1 MTAEAAAVSSLL
13 LELRARGRERVRI
26 ADLIEALDH
35 RAFGAA
41 MLLFAL
47 PNAVGIGTIP
57 GVSTLFGVPQ
67 IVLAFQMILGFER
80 PRLPAWLL
88 ERSIARK
95 DFETFVD
102 RGVPHLQRLERH
114 LKPRLTA
121 LAEGRFE
128 RVLGL
133 VFLVMAT
140 IVSLPIPFGNQ
151 PPAVAM
157 ALVAL
162 GQVARDG
169 AFVAVGLVAGIF
181 ALAIALAVVAGGAAV
196 IWLAIQ
202 HLFGG

>member
-1 MTAEAAAVSSLL
+1 MTEKTDNVSRILL
-13 LELRARGRERVRI
+13 DLRARGAERVRL

-67 IVLAFQMILGFER
+67 IILALQMILGFDR
-80 PRLPAWLL
+80 PRLPQWLL
-88 ERSIARK
+88 ERSLARK

-102 RGVPHLQRLERH
+102 RGVPYLQRVERH
-114 LKPRLTA
+114 LKPRMIGLT
-121 LAEGRFE
+121 EGWFE
-128 RVLGL
+128 RVLGFI
-133 VFLVMAT
+133 FLGMAT
-140 IVSLPIPFGNQ
+140 IVSLPIPLGNQ

-157 ALVAL
+157 AVIAL
-162 GQVARDG
+162 GQVGRDG
-169 AFVAVGLVAGIF
+169 GFVAGGIVVGIF
-181 ALAIALAVVAGGAAV
+181 AAALALAVVLGGAAV

-202 HLFGG
+202 HLFGA

>member
-1 MTAEAAAVSSLL
+1 MTAGAESVSRILL
-13 LELRARGRERVRI
+13 DLRARGAERVRL
-26 ADLIEALDH
+26 ADLVEALDH

-67 IVLAFQMILGFER
+67 MLLAVQMILGFER
-80 PRLPAWLL
+80 PALPQWLL

-102 RGVPHLQRLERH
+102 RGVPYLQRVERH
-114 LKPRLTA
+114 LKPRLTG
-121 LAEGRFE
+121 LTEGWFE

-133 VFLVMAT
+133 VFLAMAT
-140 IVSLPIPFGNQ
+140 IVSLPIPLGNQ

-157 ALVAL
+157 AVIAL
-162 GQVARDG
+162 GQVGRDG
-169 AFVAVGLVAGIF
+169 GFVAGGIVVGILA
-181 ALAIALAVVAGGAAV
+181 AAIALAVVLGGAAV
-196 IWLAIQ
+196 LWLAIE